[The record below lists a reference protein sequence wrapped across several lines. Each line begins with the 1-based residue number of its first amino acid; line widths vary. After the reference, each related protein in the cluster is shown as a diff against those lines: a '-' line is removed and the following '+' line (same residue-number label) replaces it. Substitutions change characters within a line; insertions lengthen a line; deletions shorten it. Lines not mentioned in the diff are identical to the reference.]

1 MVAIPPYPLVPAP
14 TTYVNGPVTAGELTA
29 DMTNGVTF
37 LSNRPVFSAY
47 NSEGPAILTSAV
59 TVVGLDTELTDTW
72 SGHGTVSGSNY
83 YCQAP
88 GWYLVEGYAPWE
100 NVAAA
105 TAFQASIS
113 GNVASLGGS
122 FTSGGQEQVVVT
134 GRTSGQFVAD
144 LINMTQS
151 GPVGQSTT
159 DHVSLA
165 VSTSGTALVLLNTSP
180 SFPRLTCRWMGTGS
194 ASALAVPA
202 NAAFP
207 VPPGTV
213 DATWLNTNVSNAV
226 GFLSNPPMLRYYY
239 TVGGDQLANGSWATG
254 SAIPLNTVSLDNY
267 SGAAGGTYTIPEP
280 GIYYVHAQVGVA
292 GAAGPS
298 AYAAGILYGSGGGTT
313 VWGDAVHCPAA
324 SPYSVIASA
333 TLRLRFY
340 TGQPVSLVG
349 FQDSGGNLNIHNTS
363 RLILAWESS

>member
-1 MVAIPPYPLVPAP
+1 MAIPPYPLVPAP
-14 TTYVNGPVTAGELTA
+14 STYVNGPVTASELTA

-47 NSEGPAILTSAV
+47 NSEGPAILTSAA
-59 TVVGLDTELTDTW
+59 TTVGLDTELIDTW

-83 YCQAP
+83 YCQAA

-105 TAFQASIS
+105 TAFQTSIG

-122 FTSGGQEQVVVT
+122 FTSGGQEQTVVT
-134 GRTSGQFVAD
+134 GRTSGQFAAD

-151 GPVGQSTT
+151 GPVGESTT
-159 DHVSLA
+159 DHVSLV
-165 VSTSGTALVLLNTSP
+165 VSTSGTALVLLNTEP

-194 ASALAVPA
+194 ASALAVPG

-213 DATWLNTNVSNAV
+213 NATWLNTNVSNAV

-239 TVGGDQLANGSWATG
+239 TVGGATLASGVAFTG
-254 SAIPLNTVSLDNY
+254 IQIPLNTVSLDNY
-267 SGAAGGTYTIPEP
+267 GSASAGSYTIPVN
-280 GIYYVHAQVGVA
+280 GIYYVYAQVGVA
-292 GAAGPS
+292 GGVGASSYGAGVTYS
-298 AYAAGILYGSGGGTT
+298 GTT
-313 VWGDAVHCPAA
+313 VWGDAIHCPYA
-324 SPYSVIASA
+324 SPYSVVTSTTA
-333 TLRLRFY
+333 RLRFY
-340 TGQPVSLVG
+340 AGQQISLSG
-349 FQDSGGNLNIHNTS
+349 FQDSGVALNIHNTS